1 VIRLPAV
8 VGRVHTTRPHPCLS
22 LSAILALLP
31 AVASLL
37 PAVAG
42 AQSALGH
49 PPNLRAEWP
58 LDRWQTTLVIGHRF
72 EFISGGDELINL
84 PTMTLATGLFERLA
98 VGLDYTSNSEIVPD
112 KLGGNETQ
120 YWASVSVLR
129 GRRGRL
135 DALLARNTAARSGDA
150 ALTGRARAGPV
161 SLLAEGRAFSNALGT
176 GSGGGAIAGGAVLHL
191 TRYLEL
197 SGDVGRML
205 EPDTLSSVWSA
216 GVALA
221 IPGTRHTLS
230 LHATNVGAATL
241 QGASR
246 EKVLGRE
253 SVRYGFTFSAPL
265 GSRAQWARIFRPGR
279 SEPAE
284 TDSDTTTVTVD
295 MRMLAFAPREITI
308 RAGESVAWVNR
319 DPLEHTVTADDG
331 SWTSALLGEGGRYR
345 RTFTAPGR
353 YTYHCTPH
361 PQMTGVVIVQEA
373 PAR

>member
-1 VIRLPAV
+1 MSGPLRVCRRCHSLRRHALAAV
-8 VGRVHTTRPHPCLS
+8 
-22 LSAILALLP
+22 LAVMLP
-31 AVASLL
+31 AVA
-37 PAVAG
+37 A

-49 PPNLRAEWP
+49 SPNLRGEWS
-58 LDRWQTTLVIGHRF
+58 LERWQTALVIGHRF

-84 PTMTLATGLFERLA
+84 PTMTLAMGLFERLA
-98 VGLDYTSNSEIVPD
+98 VGLDFTSNSEIVPH

-120 YWASVSVLR
+120 YWASISALR

-135 DALLARNTAARSGDA
+135 DGLLARNTAARSTDG
-150 ALTGRARAGPV
+150 ALTGRIRTGPV
-161 SLLAEGRAFSNALGT
+161 SFLAEGRVFSDALGT
-176 GSGGGAIAGGAVLHL
+176 GSGGAALAGGAVLHL

-216 GVALA
+216 GVAVA

-230 LHATNVGAATL
+230 LHATNVGAMTL

-246 EKVLGRE
+246 KKVLGPG

-265 GSRAQWARIFRPGR
+265 GSRAQWARIFRPGPTGR
-279 SEPAE
+279 A
-284 TDSDTTTVTVD
+284 DADADTATVTVD
-295 MRMLAFAPREITI
+295 MRMLAFTPREIRI
-308 RAGESVAWVNR
+308 QPGETVLWVNH

-331 SWTSALLGEGGRYR
+331 SWTSPLLGEGGRYR
-345 RTFTAPGR
+345 RAFSRPGR

-361 PQMTGVVIVQEA
+361 PQMTAVVIVEERNA
-373 PAR
+373 P

>member
-1 VIRLPAV
+1 VSRRPHV
-8 VGRVHTTRPHPCLS
+8 SGRVCVARPRS
-22 LSAILALLP
+22 LLPAILALLP
-31 AVASLL
+31 AM
-37 PAVAG
+37 AG

-49 PPNLRAEWP
+49 PPNLRGEWP
-58 LDRWQTTLVIGHRF
+58 LDRWQTALVIGHRF

-84 PTMTLATGLFERLA
+84 PTITLATGLFERLA

-112 KLGGNETQ
+112 KLGGNEVQ

-135 DALLARNTAARSGDA
+135 DALLARNTAAHSGDG
-150 ALTGRARAGPV
+150 ALTARARAGPV
-161 SLLAEGRAFSNALGT
+161 SVLAEGRAFSDALGT
-176 GSGGGAIAGGAVLHL
+176 GSGGAAIAGGAVLHL

-197 SGDVGRML
+197 SADVGRML

-230 LHATNVGAATL
+230 LHATNGGATTL
-241 QGASR
+241 QGTSR
-246 EKVLGRE
+246 KKVLGRE

-265 GSRAQWARIFRPGR
+265 GSRAQWARIFRVG
-279 SEPAE
+279 PADPADTE
-284 TDSDTTTVTVD
+284 SDTANVTVD
-295 MRMLAFAPREITI
+295 MRMLAFTPREIRI
-308 RAGESVAWVNR
+308 RTGESVTWVNR

-331 SWTSALLGEGGRYR
+331 SWTSPLLGEGGRYR
-345 RTFTAPGR
+345 RVFSAPGR

-361 PQMTGVVIVQEA
+361 PQMTGVVIVEDGGEG
-373 PAR
+373 R